1 MKYELRM
8 AINSPKTCIL
18 ALAARIII
26 WGLKI
31 RDEIASDVGLKKTMV
46 IDKERRNEILNK
58 SRTI

>member
-1 MKYELRM
+1 M

-46 IDKERRNEILNK
+46 IDKERRNEILHK

>member
-1 MKYELRM
+1 M

-31 RDEIASDVGLKKTMV
+31 RDEIASDVGLKRRWWSIK
-46 IDKERRNEILNK
+46 KEEMRY
-58 SRTI
+58 